1 MKITTGGSSVFCL
14 LLDAG
19 KRATLAAL
27 LLVAL
32 ASCSSPGGDDGV
44 VVGSIDEDGNVTAD
58 EISLPTDTLLNLRC
72 ANVGIFPE
80 TCVLDDSE
88 NPFLKVPTREFD
100 PNDPDAETK
109 FELASKIP
117 AGPTGAKA
125 RFYLWAT
132 ALARFPS
139 GENQWFTAQALHEL
153 WDAAGD
159 PLIQAQAIA
168 AYRSQLD
175 NFFGSVVFFEC
186 CAGLIPGDP
195 TRPVPFS
202 ATLNELTADN
212 LYRTEATGYARLV
225 PGDPL
230 LTQSLISEWGYTYR
244 PATPPL
250 FNDGLVFLSVFP

>member
-1 MKITTGGSSVFCL
+1 LLACVLIITGCGGPSNS
-14 LLDAG
+14 
-19 KRATLAAL
+19 
-27 LLVAL
+27 
-32 ASCSSPGGDDGV
+32 DGQV
-44 VVGSIDEDGNVTAD
+44 IS
-58 EISLPTDTLLNLRC
+58 EITLPTDTLLNLRC
-72 ANVGIFPE
+72 ANVGIWIE
-80 TCVLDDSE
+80 NCVLGDPE
-88 NPFLKVPTREFD
+88 NPFRQTLTLEF
-100 PNDPDAETK
+100 NVNNPDGETK
-109 FELASKIP
+109 FDLAVKIP

-139 GENQWFTAQALHEL
+139 GENQWFTALALHEL

-159 PLIQAQAIA
+159 PIIQEQALK

-195 TRPVPFS
+195 TQPVPFS
-202 ATLNELTADN
+202 VTLNEQTADN
-212 LYRTEATGYARLV
+212 IYRTDATGYARLI

-230 LTQSLISEWGYTYR
+230 LAQSQIAEWGYTYR
-244 PATPPL
+244 PATAPL

>member
-1 MKITTGGSSVFCL
+1 V
-14 LLDAG
+14 
-19 KRATLAAL
+19 
-27 LLVAL
+27 LV
-32 ASCSSPGGDDGV
+32 GT
-44 VVGSIDEDGNVTAD
+44 IDEDGNVTAD
-58 EISLPTDTLLNLRC
+58 VIALPTDTVLNLRC
-72 ANVGIFPE
+72 AEVGINDE
-80 TCVLDDSE
+80 TCVLQDPE
-88 NPFLKVPTREFD
+88 NPFLNVATREFN
-100 PNDPDAETK
+100 PADPDAETK
-109 FELASKIP
+109 FELASRIP

-139 GENQWFTAQALHEL
+139 GENQYFTALALHEL

-159 PLIQAQAIA
+159 PLIQEQALA

-202 ATLNELTADN
+202 ATLNELTADA
-212 LYRTEATGYARLV
+212 LFRTEATGFARLV

-230 LTQSLISEWGYTYR
+230 LTLSLISEWGYTYD
-244 PATPPL
+244 PDVP
-250 FNDGLVFLSVFP
+250 LVFVSSFP